1 LKTPQGAA
9 LLASTRLDKWLW
21 AARFFKTRSL
31 AQDAIESGRVLLNS
45 QRAKAAKEVRPDDLI
60 DIRISHSAWTVRV
73 RFISDVRASA
83 GVAQTLYA
91 ETEQSMLARE
101 AAREQQRLAPEPA
114 ARRARSGAWRR
125 GRLVLAQAACC
136 SPGFDPK

>member
-1 LKTPQGAA
+1 MKAVPLAQ

-31 AQDAIESGRVLLNS
+31 AQQAIEAGRVLLNA
-45 QRAKAAKEVRPDDLI
+45 QRVKPAKEVHQDDLI
-60 DIRISHSAWTVRV
+60 DIRMSQSAWTVRV
-73 RFISDVRASA
+73 RFISDVRGPA

-91 ETEQSMLARE
+91 ETEASMLARE

-114 ARRARSGAWRR
+114 ARRIGRPTKRERR
-125 GRLVLAQAACC
+125 ALDRVRGGEDGL
-136 SPGFDPK
+136 S